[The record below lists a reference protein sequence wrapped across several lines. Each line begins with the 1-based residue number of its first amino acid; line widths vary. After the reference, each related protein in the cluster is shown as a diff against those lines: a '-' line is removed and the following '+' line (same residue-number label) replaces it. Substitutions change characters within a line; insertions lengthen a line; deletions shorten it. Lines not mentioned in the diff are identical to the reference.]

1 VIPAVIG
8 EVVEGQAADLAG
20 IQTGDE
26 LIAVEQQS
34 MSDWTQWVELIR
46 SSAEQTLEVRLM
58 RNGTLQTVLLTP
70 QRNDQNVGFIGAAPD
85 ASKIV
90 LPDDMK
96 AELRYG
102 AMVAIP
108 KAFEH
113 VWFTSISTLKGL
125 WGMLV
130 GTVSSENLGGLITIA
145 QIAKSSAEQGLSSFL
160 NFLAMISVT
169 LAVLNLL
176 PIPVLDG
183 GHLAWF
189 LIEKL
194 TGKPVKES
202 IQLQAQQIG
211 LVLLLSLMM
220 LAFYNDL
227 TRLFG

>member
-1 VIPAVIG
+1 
-8 EVVEGQAADLAG
+8 
-20 IQTGDE
+20 
-26 LIAVEQQS
+26 
-34 MSDWTQWVELIR
+34 
-46 SSAEQTLEVRLM
+46 
-58 RNGTLQTVLLTP
+58 
-70 QRNDQNVGFIGAAPD
+70 
-85 ASKIV
+85 
-90 LPDDMK
+90 
-96 AELRYG
+96 
-102 AMVAIP
+102 
-108 KAFEH
+108 
-113 VWFTSISTLKGL
+113 
-125 WGMLV
+125 MLV